1 MGISYRVGS
10 DLYYWLIVESSMSCS
25 KSGHDANGRKFA
37 PMVRDI
43 ALKRVASVLSSGCGD
58 LTRTQMK
65 VESTDGM
72 KETY

>member
-1 MGISYRVGS
+1 MTSIWM
-10 DLYYWLIVESSMSCS
+10 L
-25 KSGHDANGRKFA
+25 KFA

-43 ALKRVASVLSSGCGD
+43 DVKRDASVLSSGCGD
-58 LTRTQMK
+58 LTRTQTK